1 VNDAECREYLS
12 QSFLQDLKDLWQHDQ
27 SVFDTPDGWQGKN
40 IDEAPLIKDFSRL
53 WTDLSEHYVEELGQ
67 LAYRPIP
74 TPEEIAKSLNELLQI
89 LQGK

>member
-1 VNDAECREYLS
+1 MT
-12 QSFLQDLKDLWQHDQ
+12 H
-27 SVFDTPDGWQGKN
+27 
-40 IDEAPLIKDFSRL
+40 IDETPLIKDFSRL

-74 TPEEIAKSLNELLQI
+74 TPEEIAKSLNELRQI